1 MLFLLELI
9 LNKGLIVLNLFRVL
23 AQIYLIFIIS
33 WYMPFYYK
41 ISNSSVLINLDL
53 IILFLTIQ
61 SITMKRYQL
70 IMLGLLLGFLIDL
83 DLEQNLIGLNS
94 FFFSLF
100 CYFLGLIK
108 IHADNWTFKIKIM
121 YLFSIYFLM
130 FFNKFIFYSYQ
141 FNFYDFISISI
152 NSCLVLLVFLSVD
165 RFYYKKRVIY

>member
-100 CYFLGLIK
+100 CYFLGFIK
-108 IHADNWTFKIKIM
+108 I
-121 YLFSIYFLM
+121 
-130 FFNKFIFYSYQ
+130 
-141 FNFYDFISISI
+141 
-152 NSCLVLLVFLSVD
+152 LLLDQSMTQ
-165 RFYYKKRVIY
+165 